1 MLVSGRY
8 ISHWTA
14 IPFVVFNESLVL
26 AICSPLNQNSASGL
40 YRDKKNK
47 GCLHSLKNNC
57 SLHSRV
63 QPKNRPEPSSSP
75 TISGVNFWKLK
86 LPKQCINASNLLE
99 RITSSKTHQP
109 YFLQGCDWGPE
120 FPFKHSTRITN
131 TWLIRFLQQKK
142 TSAFDE
148 AHELKGSSLLFVHQV
163 SCKHHGL
170 QIDAGGSTLHAH
182 TGICKGDCIY
192 SRLTLKFNQH
202 FEKGLRILDVLQ
214 RKTRERCKKG

>member
-1 MLVSGRY
+1 MRPTF
-8 ISHWTA
+8 W
-14 IPFVVFNESLVL
+14 NESP
-26 AICSPLNQNSASGL
+26 PLKPTGLISCRGATGALNSHLNIQHESQIPGWS
-40 YRDKKNK
+40 DFF
-47 GCLHSLKNNC
+47 NN
-57 SLHSRV
+57 
-63 QPKNRPEPSSSP
+63 
-75 TISGVNFWKLK
+75 
-86 LPKQCINASNLLE
+86 
-99 RITSSKTHQP
+99 
-109 YFLQGCDWGPE
+109 
-120 FPFKHSTRITN
+120 
-131 TWLIRFLQQKK
+131 KK

-214 RKTRERCKKG
+214 RKTRERCKKRWNLWNISVIMVGQSDFDTSSWCLNIVTETDGYPTNHSLMILRARSC